1 MTSRLLSAPANE
13 PLSVTDLKRHLEID
27 DGAADDFLTP
37 LIVVARA
44 AVERLTGRLMIT
56 QSWRISLDGVPDDGP
71 VRLPVGPVQTVSAVR
86 VFDGLGGSITWPGSA
101 YTLDLVGEP
110 ARLLFQGSQPMPGR
124 RLNGIEIDVVAGYG
138 SSAEAVPPD
147 LVQAVKLLAAHWYAR
162 RGDMEAGG
170 IPDDVRALTGLYR
183 RPRLVA

>member
-1 MTSRLLSAPANE
+1 MTSRLLSAPAVE
-13 PLSVTDLKRHLEID
+13 PLSLVELKRHLEID
-27 DGAADDFLTP
+27 DAASDDFLTP

-56 QSWRISLDGVPDDGP
+56 QSWRISLDGVGEDGL
-71 VRLPVGPVQTVSAVR
+71 VRLPIGPVQTVSSVR
-86 VFDGLGGSITWPGSA
+86 VYDGLGEATIWPGSA

-110 ARLLFQGSQPMPGR
+110 ARLLFHGSLPMPGR

-138 SSAEAVPPD
+138 AGLQSVPPD

-162 RGDMEAGG
+162 RGDMEVGG
-170 IPDDVRALTGLYR
+170 IPDDVRELTGVYR

>member
-1 MTSRLLSAPANE
+1 MTSRLLSAPAAE
-13 PLSVTDLKRHLEID
+13 PVTLADLKRHLEID
-27 DGAADDFLTP
+27 DTASDDFLTP

-56 QSWRISLDGVPDDGP
+56 QSWRLSLDAVPDDGL

-86 VFDGLGGSITWPGSA
+86 VYDGLGGSVVWPGSG

-110 ARLLFQGSQPMPGR
+110 ARLLFHGSLPMPGR
-124 RLNGIEIDVVAGYG
+124 RLAGIEIDVVAGYG
-138 SSAEAVPPD
+138 ASVAAVPAD
-147 LVQAVKLLAAHWYAR
+147 LVQAVKLLAAHWYAT
-162 RGDMEAGG
+162 RGDVEAGG
-170 IPDDVRALTGLYR
+170 IPADVAALTGGYR

>member
-1 MTSRLLSAPANE
+1 MTSRLLSAPAAE
-13 PLSVTDLKRHLEID
+13 PLSLVDLKRHLEID
-27 DGAADDFLTP
+27 DTASDDFLTP

-56 QSWRISLDGVPDDGP
+56 QSWRISLDGVGDDGL
-71 VRLPVGPVQTVSAVR
+71 VRLPIGPVQTVSSVK
-86 VFDGLGGSITWPGSA
+86 VYDGLGGTITWPGSA

-110 ARLLFQGSQPMPGR
+110 ARLLFHGSQPMPGR

-138 SSAEAVPPD
+138 ASAQSVPPD

-170 IPDDVRALTGLYR
+170 IPDDVRELTGVYR